1 MTTLPA
7 IADSLRDA
15 ARRNGMTQLRLA
27 ETAGI
32 SPRTLTHVLSGQE
45 DFRVT
50 TLMALAD
57 RLGLELVLIPKPA
70 AAGWLAG
77 ETAGPPV
84 RSTINEALEA
94 AQARR
99 GANKGPTGR

>member
-1 MTTLPA
+1 MTTLPV
-7 IADSLRDA
+7 IADALRDA

-27 ETAGI
+27 EAAGV

-45 DFRVT
+45 DFRVS
-50 TLMALAD
+50 TLLALAD
-57 RLGLELVLIPKPA
+57 RLGLQLVLMPKPA

-84 RSTINEALEA
+84 RSTVNEALAA

-99 GANKGPTGR
+99 SAGKGPAGR